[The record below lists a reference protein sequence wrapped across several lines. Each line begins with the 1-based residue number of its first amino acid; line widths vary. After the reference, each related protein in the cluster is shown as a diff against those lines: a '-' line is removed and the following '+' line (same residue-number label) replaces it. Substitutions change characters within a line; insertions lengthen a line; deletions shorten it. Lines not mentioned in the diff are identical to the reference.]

1 MKTGVHV
8 LQNVHLCCVGVGEVL
23 LVDGL
28 QLLVE
33 EKEVGPEVLPEA
45 ELLPTSD
52 PSDPNLEKGLS
63 TSEILKCEAPWNQW
77 EEERGRRNAM
87 TRFPDCHNRN

>member
-1 MKTGVHV
+1 M
-8 LQNVHLCCVGVGEVL
+8 
-23 LVDGL
+23 DGL

-33 EKEVGPEVLPEA
+33 EKEVGPEVLPGA
-45 ELLPTSD
+45 ELLPTSDPSD

-77 EEERGRRNAM
+77 EEERGGRNDRGGND
-87 TRFPDCHNRN
+87 TVS